1 MGANIDIVM
10 FRISHV
16 FSFENRNVGHN
27 HNVNVITLIILNEN
41 VLLQPMRSAIIT
53 KRIISTTVPKIIK
66 YYSKIVNIKL

>member
-1 MGANIDIVM
+1 MGANIGIVV

-41 VLLQPMRSAIIT
+41 VLLQPMRSAIIA
-53 KRIISTTVPKIIK
+53 KRIISR
-66 YYSKIVNIKL
+66 SKNIIVNIKFLGKTTK